1 MVKGT
6 KFRITARK
14 MNMMKRSLLFQRLKK
29 NKKSMGIT
37 LMTLQFFIGLMH
49 SHGWLK
55 KLS

>member
-14 MNMMKRSLLFQRLKK
+14 MNMMKRSLLFRKLKK
-29 NKKSMGIT
+29 NKKSMAIT
-37 LMTLQFFIGLMH
+37 LMTLRSFIGLMRN
-49 SHGWLK
+49 HGWLK